1 VFFAACL
8 APGLALTGISDG
20 FAGERFV
27 KRTSQTAASS
37 NYSPAPSAH
46 DGAKYERKCVTMSC
60 GTPWC
65 YNTRVQ

>member
-1 VFFAACL
+1 M
-8 APGLALTGISDG
+8 SDG
-20 FAGERFV
+20 VAGERFV
-27 KRTSQTAASS
+27 KRTSQTTASS

-46 DGAKYERKCVTMSC
+46 GGAKFERKCVTMSC